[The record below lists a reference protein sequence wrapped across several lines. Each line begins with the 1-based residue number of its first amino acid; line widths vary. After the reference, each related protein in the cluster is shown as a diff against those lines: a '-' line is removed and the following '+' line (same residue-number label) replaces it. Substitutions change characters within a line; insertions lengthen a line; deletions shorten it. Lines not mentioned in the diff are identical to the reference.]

1 MRVCIKEIC
10 SRKFIF
16 QAYNKTQIYKL
27 ISCICFIGNQ
37 TSVKDDETNGE
48 ENKRLLQE
56 LKRIGF
62 EELYSIFINNHV
74 KLAEDA
80 WDLDFLDLTSIGV
93 PHIQAKKFVKAVEKD
108 VSGILIK

>member
-1 MRVCIKEIC
+1 MHG
-10 SRKFIF
+10 
-16 QAYNKTQIYKL
+16 YNKTQIYKL

-37 TSVKDDETNGE
+37 TIVKDDETNGE
-48 ENKRLLQE
+48 ENKRLLNLFKE

-62 EELYSIFINNHV
+62 AELFTIFINNHV

-108 VSGILIK
+108 VSGILTK